1 MIYRNSL
8 LRRRIGLAPQSLE
21 PPYRETRS
29 APRQAPPTIQGSAT
43 KMVTRYQRLAELPM
57 KAPQPS
63 GQLLELWCEDQRGTY
78 VIPYSATG
86 SRVDGVQS
94 SPGSKFRRKSSV
106 GGRVPS
112 AALASPDVAAP
123 T

>member
-1 MIYRNSL
+1 
-8 LRRRIGLAPQSLE
+8 
-21 PPYRETRS
+21 
-29 APRQAPPTIQGSAT
+29 
-43 KMVTRYQRLAELPM
+43 MVTRYQRLAELPM

-106 GGRVPS
+106 GGRVPN
-112 AALASPDVAAP
+112 AAHSERRDMSDCLHCDINELVTP
-123 T
+123 TWVI